1 MPHIPKRGA
10 TMTAPDF
17 PAEFLAELDRA
28 VLNRDGETKGHETIF
43 RCPFD
48 GHEDAHPSARWNES
62 KATFFCDV
70 CAEGG
75 GALDLADLLGVE
87 WPELEEEGA
96 ADIPPCATATLQHSG
111 CTLVEYAAAKKL
123 PLDYL
128 QSIGLTELVYLGK
141 PSVRMSYARPD
152 GTEATARYRVQME
165 KTEHSDRFRW
175 KKGSKAM
182 PYGLD
187 RLDGYRA
194 GREVS
199 ILEGESDCHTAWFHG
214 LPAIGLPGAGTWNEQ
229 RDADLFDGFDRIN
242 ILIEPDQ
249 GGAAVRK
256 WLEVSKIRDRAWLME
271 IPEHKDVSGLHL
283 NSDDFTS
290 DFATARDAATRWA
303 SIDARESEQ
312 AAIEAWEL
320 CKHLATEP
328 RILDLAADV
337 VERRGVAGE
346 RRFIQLLYLIVTSRV
361 LARPISAVIKG
372 PSSAGKSFMLERT
385 LEMFPASAY
394 YALSGMSERALA
406 YDDEPL
412 VHRFL
417 VIYEAA
423 GLTGDF
429 ASYLMRSLLS
439 EGRIKYVT
447 VEKTSEGLKPKT
459 IERAGPTGLLVT
471 TTAVHLHPENETR
484 LLSIPATDSQDQTRL
499 ILASI
504 ASPCD
509 DQEDL
514 ATWHALQTWIDHADH
529 EVTIPF
535 AAQLATMIPPIA
547 VRLRRD
553 FGLIL
558 NLIKSHA
565 ILHQA
570 ARTRDDHGRIVAGI
584 QDYGVVHELV
594 DDLVSSGIEATVP
607 ATVRETVAAVRT
619 LIGDQPRQPLLSQVH
634 DEGFVKTSSVTEIA
648 KVLNLDKS
656 ATSRRVRVAIDGGYL
671 RNDEQ
676 KRGRPAK
683 IALGEPLPEDH
694 ELLPSPKRL
703 EECCTVAVLQGGITG
718 APSSENVVEFRQ
730 EADFAYEPT
739 GTAGDD
745 VWTR

>member
-1 MPHIPKRGA
+1 MIA
-10 TMTAPDF
+10 DF
-17 PAEFLAELDRA
+17 PESFVKALDHA
-28 VLNRDGETKGHETIF
+28 VHDRDGQTKGREVLF
-43 RCPFD
+43 RCPID
-48 GHEDAHPSARWNES
+48 GHEDVHPSARWNP
-62 KATFFCDV
+62 KNAVWHCDV
-70 CAEGG
+70 CGKGG
-75 GALDLADLLGVE
+75 GALALAGLLGIE
-87 WPELEEEGA
+87 KPERKRGGA
-96 ADIPPCATATLQHSG
+96 PDIPPNNTATLQHSG
-111 CTLVEYAAAKKL
+111 CTLAEYAAAKRL
-123 PLDYL
+123 PIDFLH
-128 QSIGLTELVYLGK
+128 SIGVTELPYLGK
-141 PSVRMSYARPD
+141 PAVRMSYLRAD
-152 GTEATARYRVQME
+152 GTEATARFRVSME
-165 KTEHSDRFRW
+165 KTEYLDRFRW

-187 RLDGYRA
+187 HIAGYRP
-194 GREVS
+194 GGE
-199 ILEGESDCHTAWFHG
+199 ITICEGESDCHTAWFHG
-214 LPAIGLPGAGTWNEQ
+214 LPAIGLPGAATWNEQ

-242 ILIEPDQ
+242 VLIEPDL

-271 IPEHKDVSGLHL
+271 IPGFKDVSGLHL
-283 NSDDFTS
+283 NSDDFAG
-290 DFATARDAATRWA
+290 DFAAARDAATRWP
-303 SIDARESEQ
+303 SIDAQESEQ
-312 AAIEAWEL
+312 AATEAWEL

-385 LEMFPASAY
+385 LEMFPASSY

-423 GLTGDF
+423 GLAGDF

-447 VEKTSEGLKPKT
+447 VEKTGEGLKPKT
-459 IERAGPTGLLVT
+459 IERDGPTGLLVT

-509 DQEDL
+509 NREDL
-514 ATWHALQTWIDHADH
+514 AAWHALQTWIDHADH
-529 EVTIPF
+529 EVAIPF
-535 AAQLATMIPPIA
+535 ASQLATMIPPIA

-570 ARTRDDHGRIVAGI
+570 RRTRDDHGRIVAEI
-584 QDYGVVHELV
+584 ADYGVVHELV

-607 ATVRETVAAVRT
+607 ATVRETVAAVRK
-619 LIGDQPRQPLLSQVH
+619 LIGDQPKQPLLDQAH
-634 DEGFVKTSSVTEIA
+634 DEGFVKTSSITEIA
-648 KVLNLDKS
+648 KGLNLDKS

-694 ELLPSPKRL
+694 ELLPSPERL
-703 EECCTVAVLQGGITG
+703 EECCSVAVVRGGITG
-718 APSSENVVEFRQ
+718 APSPENIAELHP
-730 EADFAYEPT
+730 EPT
-739 GTAGDD
+739 GEAGFDRWTA
-745 VWTR
+745 